1 MINDLSS
8 VCLLIDFTEFKFSSI
23 KLRILFHNIYHCS
36 KCQLTESH
44 LSQPDHSFRITWKR
58 LQHGNNPLW
67 LQKQCRGSRSYDY
80 TMLPFSKLF
89 LCYQGNFSYLFLYS
103 YIWTQPFTLYIWS
116 YINGFSLMLVLMI
129 LPSMLS
135 QNHWDWK
142 RPLRL
147 CSPTKII
154 VSSLSSVPAAFP
166 LAGAESSSG
175 LGIEHLLLS
184 VAHGTEFCCQGDV

>member
-142 RPLRL
+142 RPLRSS
-147 CSPTKII
+147 SPT
-154 VSSLSSVPAAFP
+154 FN
-166 LAGAESSSG
+166 
-175 LGIEHLLLS
+175 
-184 VAHGTEFCCQGDV
+184 